1 MNHYLAAYTKV
12 NSKWIK
18 DLNARKHKLL
28 EENIG
33 GMLLDSGL
41 DEDIFFNLI
50 PKAAKAKLNKW
61 NNIEL
66 KVSAQL

>member
-41 DEDIFFNLI
+41 DEDIYFF
-50 PKAAKAKLNKW
+50 
-61 NNIEL
+61 
-66 KVSAQL
+66 